1 MEDIIQYAVGFV
13 VGMLVTTMTIRW
25 MAQQAIARI
34 LDQINEEQEPE
45 ADNQLR
51 VDVEFEQN
59 IYFLYN
65 SDDGSFV
72 AQGNDLLD
80 LQDNLRKRFPDRNI
94 TIVKG
99 DATAMET
106 LKKQLRDFDENNRS
120 VGSTS

>member
-1 MEDIIQYAVGFV
+1 MEFIVGLML
-13 VGMLVTTMTIRW
+13 GMLAATLLIRW
-25 MAQQAIARI
+25 MAQRAIAKI
-34 LDQINEEQEPE
+34 LVQIEQEKEPE
-45 ADNQLR
+45 PDNQLR

-80 LQDNLRKRFPDRNI
+80 LRNNLHNRFPDRTV

-99 DATAMET
+99 NATAMEQ
-106 LKKQLRDFDENNRS
+106 LKQQLEDFNENSHS
-120 VGSTS
+120 VGSAS

>member
-1 MEDIIQYAVGFV
+1 MEFIIGLLL
-13 VGMLVTTMTIRW
+13 GMLFATLLIRW
-25 MAQQAIARI
+25 LAQQAIAKLLAQI
-34 LDQINEEQEPE
+34 DQEAPAQ

-72 AQGNDLLD
+72 AQGTDLSKLR
-80 LQDNLRKRFPDRNI
+80 DNLQQRFPNRTI

-99 DATAMET
+99 NATAMEQ
-106 LKKQLRDFDENNRS
+106 LKQQLKDFDENSRS

>member
-1 MEDIIQYAVGFV
+1 MEFIIGL
-13 VGMLVTTMTIRW
+13 MLGVLVATLTIRW
-25 MAQQAIARI
+25 MAQRAITKI
-34 LDQINEEQEPE
+34 LEQIEQENEPE
-45 ADNQLR
+45 TDNQLR

-80 LQDNLRKRFPDRNI
+80 LRTNLHKRFPDRTI

-99 DATAMET
+99 NATAMEQ
-106 LKKQLRDFDENNRS
+106 LKQQLKDFNENSHS

>member
-1 MEDIIQYAVGFV
+1 MEFIIGLVL
-13 VGMLVTTMTIRW
+13 GMLIATLAIRW
-25 MAQQAIARI
+25 MAQQAITKI
-34 LDQINEEQEPE
+34 LDQIEQEKE
-45 ADNQLR
+45 SETNNQLR

-72 AQGNDLLD
+72 AQGTDVFDLR
-80 LQDNLRKRFPDRNI
+80 DNLRKRFPNRTI

-99 DATAMET
+99 NATAMEQ
-106 LKKQLRDFDENNRS
+106 LKQQLKDFDENSRS

>member
-1 MEDIIQYAVGFV
+1 MEFV
-13 VGMLVTTMTIRW
+13 IGLVLGMLIATLAIRW
-25 MAQQAIARI
+25 MAQQAIAKI
-34 LDQINEEQEPE
+34 LDQIEQEKE
-45 ADNQLR
+45 SETDNQLR

-72 AQGNDLLD
+72 AQGTDLLN
-80 LQDNLRKRFPDRNI
+80 LRDNLRQRFPDRTI

-99 DATAMET
+99 NATAMEQ
-106 LKKQLRDFDENNRS
+106 LKQQLKDFNENSRS

>member
-1 MEDIIQYAVGFV
+1 MEFIIGLMLGVFV
-13 VGMLVTTMTIRW
+13 ATLTIRW

-80 LQDNLRKRFPDRNI
+80 LQDNLRKRFPDRTI

-120 VGSTS
+120 VGSAS

>member
-1 MEDIIQYAVGFV
+1 MEFIIGLVL
-13 VGMLVTTMTIRW
+13 GMLIATLLIRW
-25 MAQQAIARI
+25 MAQQAITKI
-34 LDQINEEQEPE
+34 LDQIENEKEPE

-59 IYFLYN
+59 IFFLYN

-72 AQGNDLLD
+72 AQGNNLTDLR
-80 LQDNLRKRFPDRNI
+80 DNLRQRFPNRTI

-99 DATAMET
+99 NATAMEQ
-106 LKKQLRDFDENNRS
+106 LKQQLKDFDENSNS

>member
-1 MEDIIQYAVGFV
+1 MEDVIQYAIGFV
-13 VGMLVTTMTIRW
+13 LGMVAATLLIRW
-25 MAQQAIARI
+25 MAQQAIAKI
-34 LDQINEEQEPE
+34 LDQIEQEKEPE
-45 ADNQLR
+45 SDSQLR

-72 AQGNDLLD
+72 AQGNNLLD
-80 LQDNLRKRFPDRNI
+80 LRDNLRKRFPNRTI

-99 DATAMET
+99 NATAMEQ
-106 LKKQLRDFDENNRS
+106 LKQQLKDFDENSHS

>member
-1 MEDIIQYAVGFV
+1 MEFIIGLML
-13 VGMLVTTMTIRW
+13 GMLIATLLIRW
-25 MAQQAIARI
+25 MAQQAIAKI

-72 AQGNDLLD
+72 AQGTDLLD
-80 LQDNLRKRFPDRNI
+80 LRDNLRKRFPDRTI

-99 DATAMET
+99 DATAMEI
-106 LKKQLRDFDENNRS
+106 LKKQLRDFDENSRS
-120 VGSTS
+120 VGSAS